1 MSVEPFIGLVAAGAL
16 VPIIANLTA
25 RVRRF
30 VRHGMSDGPLRRFL
44 LTPLGYTKK
53 TRDEAAMQAVVDDYH
68 LLGHRRHEL
77 RQRNGAGERAAPTD
91 RP

>member
-1 MSVEPFIGLVAAGAL
+1 MSVEPFIGLMAAGAL
-16 VPIIANLTA
+16 VPIIAAMTS
-25 RVRRF
+25 RVRRYI
-30 VRHGMSDGPLRRFL
+30 RHGMSDGPIRRLL

-53 TRDEAAMQAVVDDYH
+53 ARDEAAMQAVVDDYH

-77 RQRNGAGERAAPTD
+77 RQRNGASERAAPAD